1 MANTPLPLIAAVC
14 IFAVGAVLIQPNVE
28 RGQGGPEVNAGI
40 LRLPKRDPLRTVS
53 APLAGSTAATR
64 LSGTPDDGLWR
75 VAVIAGMDREPVTRA
90 TMLALGEALYA
101 AGMVAIMD
109 PSPTAADPAPP
120 LPMAADRV
128 ISVGTVSASIPED
141 PAAGWQAT
149 VELRIDEPRLPAG
162 HPGAGLLSPPLIE
175 PLVLRIEHDGRPGV
189 GEAPGWPERWAA
201 TGRAV
206 VSAALGAA
214 LPPSGLRRPEA
225 HIANDWGTP
234 IPFPP
239 TTPELRWAGAF
250 QQDLVRGW
258 TGRVNGLT
266 VSTSAGGSE
275 PAAAPVE
282 RLLKRGAWEA
292 VEPEAGWRQWSRL
305 KDGQRQWFALRAER
319 DGWAATMWLERPDAA
334 GLVDGWIVA
343 GDEAARAHLRRL
355 LSLPAL
361 PEALRARIEAARP

>member
-14 IFAVGAVLIQPNVE
+14 IFVVGAVLIRPNVE

-53 APLAGSTAATR
+53 APLAGSTAATLVAGAR
-64 LSGTPDDGLWR
+64 DDGLWR
-75 VAVIAGMDREPVTRA
+75 VVVIAGADREPVTRA

-109 PSPTAADPAPP
+109 PAPTAADPTPP

-128 ISVGTVSASIPED
+128 ITVATVAAAIPED
-141 PAAGWQAT
+141 PTAPWQAT
-149 VELRIDEPRLPAG
+149 VELRIDEPRLPGG
-162 HPGAGLLSPPLIE
+162 HPGAGLLPPPVVQPI
-175 PLVLRIEHDGRPGV
+175 VLRVEHDGRPGA

-206 VSAALGAA
+206 VSAVLGAA
-214 LPPSGLRRPEA
+214 LPPSGLHRPESHLA
-225 HIANDWGTP
+225 IDWGTP

-239 TTPELRWAGAF
+239 TTPELRWSGAF
-250 QQDLVRGW
+250 QHDLVRGW

-275 PAAAPVE
+275 PAVAPVE
-282 RLLKRGAWEA
+282 RLLKRGAWEP
-292 VEPEAGWRQWSRL
+292 VEAEAGWRQWSRL
-305 KDGQRQWFALRAER
+305 KDGQRQWFGVRAER
-319 DGWAATMWLERPDAA
+319 DGWATSMWIERPDAA
-334 GLVDGWIVA
+334 GLIDGWIRV
-343 GDEAARAHLRRL
+343 GDDAARAHLRRL